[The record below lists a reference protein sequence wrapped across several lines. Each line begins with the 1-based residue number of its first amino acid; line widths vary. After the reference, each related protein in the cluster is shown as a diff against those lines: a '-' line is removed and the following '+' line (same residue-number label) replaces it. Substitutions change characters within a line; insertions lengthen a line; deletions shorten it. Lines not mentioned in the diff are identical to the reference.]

1 MTDTIIPEK
10 PAGLS
15 RRTAIAT
22 AAWSVPAVTV
32 AFATPAAAVSAPP
45 VTALTLAFTKEVY
58 RAVPGQAFD
67 GPEAVIL
74 RLLDVGNVPVGG
86 AIIQLTIEAPSG
98 NDDGQTNPDESTPSI
113 PPTAYFLDG
122 GVQKTTI
129 SLTTDDG
136 GWLRPI
142 VVAGPIGGSLRINA
156 VVISV
161 PGTTSKGQLAQAW
174 LRISDLRDIWSWGT
188 GTYGVLGTG
197 STRASL
203 IPVAVSLPSSVNSIK
218 GIFGSENHR
227 VFAID
232 DQDRVWAW
240 GSDANSNLTGG
251 GQALTPRDITSRFP
265 AGLAVTQISLGYD
278 RSYALMSDGSV
289 YGWGASGNQGLFQAT
304 SKTNVAANQ
313 STPVRLNF
321 ENNPQKLTAR
331 IVKVTATRQSA
342 YVLLEN
348 GEVWTW
354 GIQTGGALGNGVV
367 SGAVQSGA
375 SPVRGL
381 PTDSPVIDVDG
392 HYYGATAVT
401 ADGRVY
407 SWGSNSYGE
416 VGDGTTTNRSTA
428 VQILAGRGKALRVYG
443 AYSNA
448 GVVME
453 DGSAWVWG
461 RNQYGA
467 NGNGLNSTSAGAPLQ
482 HSFGAAVT
490 ALSVGASTM
499 VALLADGTMMGW
511 GRNAAGQTGTGVSGN
526 PVLRPAKVVGLPGPV
541 SHVAA
546 TGYSVMVTVPQ
557 ST

>member
-10 PAGLS
+10 RTGLS

-22 AAWSVPAVTV
+22 AAWSIPAVTV
-32 AFATPAAAVSAPP
+32 AIATPAAAVSAPP
-45 VTALTLAFTKEVY
+45 VTALTLGFTKEVY

-67 GPEAVIL
+67 GPETVTL
-74 RLLDVGNVPVGG
+74 RLLDIGNVPVGG
-86 AIIQLTIEAPSG
+86 AIVQLTIEPATD
-98 NDDGQTNPDESTPSI
+98 NDDDQNNSGENTPGI
-113 PPTAYFLDG
+113 TPTAFLLDG
-122 GVQKTTI
+122 SLRKSTI
-129 SLTTDDG
+129 SLTTDDE
-136 GWLRPI
+136 GWLRPV
-142 VVAGPIGGSLRINA
+142 VVAGPNAGSLRINA

-161 PGTTSKGQLAQAW
+161 PGTISKGQLANAW
-174 LRISDLRDIWSWGT
+174 LRMSDLGDIWSWGT

-197 STRASL
+197 STTASL
-203 IPVAVSLPSSVNSIK
+203 IPVGVSLPSSVNSIK
-218 GIFGSENHR
+218 GIYGSENHR

-251 GQALTPRDITSRFP
+251 GQALTPRDITSHFP
-265 AGLAVTQISLGYD
+265 AGLAVTQISAGYD

-289 YGWGASGNQGLFQAT
+289 YGWGSSGNQGLFQAT
-304 SKTNVAANQ
+304 SKTTVAANQ

-321 ENNPQKLTAR
+321 ENNPQQLTAR

-348 GEVWTW
+348 GQVWTW
-354 GIQTGGALGNGVV
+354 GINTGGALGNGVV
-367 SGAVQSGA
+367 GGAVRSAA
-375 SPVRGL
+375 SQVLGL

-407 SWGSNSYGE
+407 SWGYNTYGE
-416 VGDGTTTNRSTA
+416 VGDGTTTHRPTA
-428 VQILAGRGKALRVYG
+428 VQVLAGRGKALRVYG
-443 AYSNA
+443 AYSNV

-467 NGNGLNSTSAGAPLQ
+467 NGNGVTTATAGAPIQ
-482 HSFGAAVT
+482 HSFGEAVT
-490 ALSVGASTM
+490 ALGMGASTV

-511 GRNAAGQTGTGVSGN
+511 GRNVAGQTGTGVAGT
-526 PVLRPAKVVGLPGPV
+526 PVLRPTKVVGLPGPV
-541 SHVAA
+541 SHIAA

-557 ST
+557 NA